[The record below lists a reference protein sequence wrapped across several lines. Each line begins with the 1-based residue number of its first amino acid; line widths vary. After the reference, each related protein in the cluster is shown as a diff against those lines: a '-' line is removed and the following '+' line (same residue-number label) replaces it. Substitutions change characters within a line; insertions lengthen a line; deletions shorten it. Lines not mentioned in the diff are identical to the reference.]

1 MLVDGAIIVIELAD
15 RRMSEGMAPYDAYL
29 SAAKRMAWP
38 ITTSTI
44 TTLAVFMPLLVW
56 PGMVGEFMKFLP
68 ITVIIALSASLSM
81 ALIFLPIL
89 GKVLNKN
96 TTPAIKTTEGPITE
110 KYTRLL
116 RKLLMMP
123 GKTLGISFLI
133 MVSVFILYSFLNKG
147 LEFFLI

>member
-1 MLVDGAIIVIELAD
+1 
-15 RRMSEGMAPYDAYL
+15 
-29 SAAKRMAWP
+29 
-38 ITTSTI
+38 
-44 TTLAVFMPLLVW
+44 
-56 PGMVGEFMKFLP
+56 
-68 ITVIIALSASLSM
+68 
-81 ALIFLPIL
+81 L
-89 GKVLNKN
+89 GKFLNKN

-147 LEFFLI
+147 LEFFPNIEPEFGLIQIQARGD